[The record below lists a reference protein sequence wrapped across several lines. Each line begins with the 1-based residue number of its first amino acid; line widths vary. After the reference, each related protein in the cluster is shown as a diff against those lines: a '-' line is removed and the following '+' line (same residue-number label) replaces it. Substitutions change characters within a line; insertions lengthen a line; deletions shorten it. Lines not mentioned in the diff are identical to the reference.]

1 MGGLTPLECFLAGV
15 AVVSTGLNLL
25 LFLALV
31 SVGKKLRSERGE
43 RVSDE
48 TTGHDARGAGGLTAS
63 SSELRFWEIEK
74 RLSAIEREVRRLT
87 T

>member
-15 AVVSTGLNLL
+15 AVVSTGSAFL

-31 SVGKKLRSERGE
+31 SVGKKVRAERDERMQGDIADLDGRGPEGRRASAADQRLR
-43 RVSDE
+43 
-48 TTGHDARGAGGLTAS
+48 
-63 SSELRFWEIEK
+63 EIEK
-74 RLSAIEREVRRLT
+74 RLSALESQVRQVT